1 MSRKCPVI
9 RNVRE
14 NQAVKKA
21 DGGEAVCRQEG
32 QDTVGQRSKTTSFLR
47 QNYFSEEQIH
57 VCEAYTVKTQY
68 IYFNLI

>member
-32 QDTVGQRSKTTSFLR
+32 QDTVGQRSKTTSWF
-47 QNYFSEEQIH
+47 EE
-57 VCEAYTVKTQY
+57 KL
-68 IYFNLI
+68 FF

>member
-1 MSRKCPVI
+1 MEEKKSMSRKCPVI

-32 QDTVGQRSKTTSFLR
+32 QDTVGQRSKTTSWF
-47 QNYFSEEQIH
+47 
-57 VCEAYTVKTQY
+57 EAKL
-68 IYFNLI
+68 FF